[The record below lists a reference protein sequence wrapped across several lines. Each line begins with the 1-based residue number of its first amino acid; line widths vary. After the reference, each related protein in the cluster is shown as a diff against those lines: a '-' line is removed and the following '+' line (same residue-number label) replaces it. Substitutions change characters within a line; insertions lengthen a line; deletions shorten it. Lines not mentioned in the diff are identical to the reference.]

1 MPQNNPLI
9 LIEETNKPSTKQYTV
24 EFDGT
29 VPTATGAYT
38 AELTE
43 RKTFNIFR
51 AWNTSI
57 SPEKYGLYW
66 THDIYDEL
74 PGKFSL
80 ETPGWNYHYVG
91 KTWNNYPGI
100 EQFVRKGVNWGHGAE
115 YGTTLATD
123 YTNPEFH
130 DYFAELVAILNSDVD
145 GILLD
150 WWHDNHYEINSKSAV
165 AKARKQIA
173 QHVREKMGD
182 DFLLVGNVNWDKDTA
197 TIENLNGVFLE
208 LYKPHFNAYTSIE
221 IDTMVDVLTYY
232 ENELQY
238 PKLIAFEPWRVSQQ
252 SKSNSKSL
260 TEDRLTPENQK
271 FAKLFATILN
281 VHTSNGYYLYAD
293 SNDDTE
299 DGDHGHA
306 WYSFYDLDIGKPTSK
321 GVEVANRIGVRKY
334 EKGLLGYNYT
344 SRDIDIVTPN
354 GTIKIPSQSGEI
366 LYLVGGEYQPISF
379 IGEVTNKIYSGNSSE
394 YKFYNLGSDKYGV
407 GTTSGIDELT
417 GVSILKFDDK
427 DMSLE
432 SDIKGTFDQVTGL
445 NTDSGKMFRLYNA
458 SFKRLPD
465 PDGLRYWIG
474 NFSSGKDDERAVAS
488 SFLASAEF
496 KQRYGENVSD
506 STYVNT
512 LYKNVLGRDADTGG
526 LNYWLGQ
533 LNSGAET
540 RYEVLLGFSESA
552 ENKGLFTEMTGFG

>member
-1 MPQNNPLI
+1 M
-9 LIEETNKPSTKQYTV
+9 STKKYIV
-24 EFDGT
+24 EFDET

-43 RKTFNIFR
+43 RKTFNVFR

-130 DYFAELVAILNSDVD
+130 DYFAELVASLNSDVD

-354 GTIKIPSQSGEI
+354 GTIKIPSQGGEI

-394 YKFYNLGSDKYGV
+394 YKFYTLGSDKYGV

-432 SDIKGTFDQVTGL
+432 IDIKGTFDQVTGL

-552 ENKGLFTEMTGFG
+552 ENKTLFTEMTGFG

>member
-1 MPQNNPLI
+1 M
-9 LIEETNKPSTKQYTV
+9 STKKYIV

-38 AELTE
+38 AKLTE

-51 AWNTSI
+51 AWNASI

-91 KTWNNYPGI
+91 KSWNNYPGI
-100 EQFVRKGVNWGHGAE
+100 EQFVRKGVNWGHAAE

-197 TIENLNGVFLE
+197 TIDYLNGVFLE
-208 LYKPHFNAYTSIE
+208 LWKPHFNAYTSIE

-252 SKSNSKSL
+252 SKSNGKSL

-271 FAKLFATILN
+271 FAKLFATILG

-540 RYEVLLGFSESA
+540 RYEVLLGFS
-552 ENKGLFTEMTGFG
+552 